1 MAKPV
6 AAAQRTAKRR
16 PAETASGTL
25 SVVTGALVALFGL
38 DLSAAQVGAV
48 VALLGLVPA
57 GVTWLKTR
65 G

>member
-1 MAKPV
+1 MKPV
-6 AAAQRTAKRR
+6 KAAQRTVKKR

-25 SVVTGALVALFGL
+25 SVLVGAVMALAGV
-38 DLSAAQVGAV
+38 DLTAAQVGAV

-57 GVTWLKTR
+57 VVTWVKTR